1 MLDLEDAVPIAEKV
15 EARQIVRTGIERLRG
30 RGVGV
35 FVRLNGVDTG
45 LTGEDV
51 EAVVTEGLDAVAVPK
66 LEKVEEVLKVDAWLE
81 LFEHKAGLV
90 GL

>member
-1 MLDLEDAVPIAEKV
+1 M
-15 EARQIVRTGIERLRG
+15 
-30 RGVGV
+30 GV

-66 LEKVEEVLKVDAWLE
+66 LEKVGEVLKVDAWLE
-81 LFEHKAGLV
+81 II
-90 GL
+90 